1 MGPLQE
7 KLLKGATIRR
17 MSMSALRTS
26 PFKASERY
34 LDTNGICLLL
44 ITLHL
49 FTENDPRPPTNTKP
63 NDFMG

>member
-1 MGPLQE
+1 
-7 KLLKGATIRR
+7 
-17 MSMSALRTS
+17 MSALRTS

-34 LDTNGICLLL
+34 LGTNGICLLL

-49 FTENDPRPPTNTKP
+49 FTENDPRPPNNTKP